1 VSVTDGHGRPVRD
14 GGLGRWL
21 ARIAPKTARGEL
33 AIALVPDARMRT
45 LNRSYRRADYA
56 TDVLSFP
63 AFAREDKGALRR
75 GRPGVARED
84 GSALRR
90 GRPGVA
96 REDGSALRRGR
107 PGVAREDGSALRRG
121 GPGSARE
128 DASARWRGRPHEESL
143 GDLVIATGVAK
154 RQAREAGHSYEVELR
169 VLALHGLLHL
179 LGYDHDDAKDRGR
192 MASAEA
198 RFRRKGGLTA
208 GLIERTR
215 LRPARAAGGK
225 RRDAAPTSARGRA
238 RGPASAKR

>member
-63 AFAREDKGALRR
+63 AFAREDKG
-75 GRPGVARED
+75 
-84 GSALRR
+84 ALRR